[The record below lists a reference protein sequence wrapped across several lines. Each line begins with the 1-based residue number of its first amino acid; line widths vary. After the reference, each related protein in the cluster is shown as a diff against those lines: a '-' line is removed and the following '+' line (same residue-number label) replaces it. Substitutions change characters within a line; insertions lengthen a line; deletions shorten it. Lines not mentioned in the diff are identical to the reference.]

1 MLYLDYLK
9 ESASEKLA
17 KKFDAVR
24 KGLLRATHETEN
36 SMIINFFPLGNP
48 FVINSSFNV
57 YSCNRELLGRH
68 NSLIRVQVTV

>member
-57 YSCNRELLGRH
+57 YSCNRELLGCH